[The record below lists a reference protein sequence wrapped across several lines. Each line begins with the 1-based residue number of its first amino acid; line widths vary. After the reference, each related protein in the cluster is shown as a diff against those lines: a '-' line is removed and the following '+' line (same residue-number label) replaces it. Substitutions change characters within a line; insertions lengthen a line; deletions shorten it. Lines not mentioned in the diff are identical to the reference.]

1 MMDAGSVLFVLA
13 LALLSGL
20 FVAWPL
26 LEPEKYALATAGD
39 RRVSALLAEREEVLD
54 SIAELDFDYEMGK
67 MDESAYQVRRAEL
80 LRRGA
85 EILRELDALRG
96 KGGRSTEEDLEGL
109 IRKRR
114 AERALRRAVV
124 ADDEIEALLAE
135 RRRQRKAEAGGFC
148 PHCGAPVLKTDRY
161 CPHCGAKLGE

>member
-1 MMDAGSVLFVLA
+1 MDWGSVLFMLA

-26 LEPEKYALATAGD
+26 LEPEKYALTTAGD
-39 RRVSALLAEREEVLD
+39 RRVSVLLAEREEVLD
-54 SIAELDFDYEMGK
+54 AIAELDFDYEMGK
-67 MDESAYQVRRAEL
+67 MDEAAYQARRAEL

-96 KGGRSTEEDLEGL
+96 KAAKSDNLEEL

-114 AERALRRAVV
+114 AERAVRRPVV

-135 RRRQRKAEAGGFC
+135 RKRQREAEAGGFC

-161 CPHCGAKLGE
+161 CPRCGARLRE